1 MSEEQTDRL
10 EGGTPFEIRVLREL
24 ANLNRRFDGLERRID
39 GLEARFNAF
48 EVRLANL
55 EEKVDARLHDTRP
68 MWESVLAGIQIMST
82 RLERMDAKFDVVG
95 AQLLDLRTDV
105 EMLKSRSPAA

>member
-1 MSEEQTDRL
+1 MSEEQTERF

-24 ANLNRRFDGLERRID
+24 ANITRRLDGLE
-39 GLEARFNAF
+39 
-48 EVRLANL
+48 VRLTNL
-55 EEKVDARLHDTRP
+55 EEKVEARLHDTRP

-82 RLERMDAKFDVVG
+82 RLEKIDAKFNVVA

-105 EMLKSRSPAA
+105 EMLKQHLQSREV